1 MRTNDLFLTAAA
13 ASMMM
18 LAACTHDDGGSVVT
32 TPTPASNEIVISTSA
47 KKMGITR
54 SPEADATS
62 QTTTIQGT
70 LFDEGETI
78 DIFLEDATLK
88 NNAYHAANAPLQ
100 FTTAVSGAKNTLSYN
115 TPLYW
120 PKLLHPLYIFGV
132 YPSGSVTDNVS
143 ILKSV
148 SYAPF
153 DVTNLANLT
162 EFYFTVQQDQTTIGN
177 YKSSDLMT
185 GLPSGYSHSSD
196 VIPGDSYTAP
206 FKLEQNEYPGE
217 IPLLFNHRLSKIIVN
232 VAPSL
237 GTNDI
242 KLNKD
247 YPNDA
252 TKDHIL
258 YGGTDDTQ
266 YAVVTLLNTARK
278 TWFKL
283 YESSGLDVIPASRA
297 LYADGSSNNP
307 VESNDYVTV
316 GKGKNTTT
324 FNETIAGPTENVGNN
339 YIALSLAAIVP
350 PQIVPSGKSFIKVDL
365 YGPNPN
371 NASEIIKKETFL
383 YQLTSNLT
391 LEASKVYTFNI
402 RINKPNIVVNATITD
417 WVNGTGSPY
426 NEVGVLQ

>member
-1 MRTNDLFLTAAA
+1 MRTNDLFLTAAT

-47 KKMGITR
+47 SKMGITR
-54 SPEADATS
+54 SPEADATN

-70 LFDEGETI
+70 LFDADETI
-78 DIFLEDATLK
+78 DIFLEDATSK
-88 NNAYHAANAPLQ
+88 NNAYHAANAPLH
-100 FTTAVSGAKNTLSYN
+100 FTTAVSGGKNTLSYS

-120 PKLLHPLYIFGV
+120 PKQLHPLYIFGV
-132 YPSGSVTDNVS
+132 YPSGSVTDDAS
-143 ILKSV
+143 ILKEG

-153 DVTNLANLT
+153 DVTNLANLK
-162 EFYFTVQQDQTTIGN
+162 FYFTVQQDQTTIGN

-196 VIPGDSYTAP
+196 VIPGDSYTPP
-206 FKLEQNEYPGE
+206 FELEQNEYPGE
-217 IPLLFNHRLSKIIVN
+217 IPLLFYHRLSKIIVN

-242 KLNKD
+242 KLDENNPK
-247 YPNDA
+247 DA

-283 YESSGLDVIPASRA
+283 YESTGLDVIPANRA
-297 LYADGSSNNP
+297 IYTNYPTNTP
-307 VESNDYVTV
+307 VENDDYVTV

-324 FNETIAGPTENVGNN
+324 FSETIDGPTGSTTKD
-339 YIALSLAAIVP
+339 YIALSLASIVP
-350 PQIVPSGKSFIKVDL
+350 PQTIPSGNFIRVDL
-365 YGPNPN
+365 YN
-371 NASEIIKKETFL
+371 NSSITETFL
-383 YQLTSNLT
+383 YKLTSPLV
-391 LEASKVYTFNI
+391 LVASKVYTFNI